1 MVISKLAYGD
11 LARTMEGCNQGNW
24 LLRIGFMCLLK
35 YFWRV
40 WKCGGPWIWGDW
52 KLKCGKMGCLSKQEI
67 PYE

>member
-40 WKCGGPWIWGDW
+40 WGTMDLGGLEVEMW
-52 KLKCGKMGCLSKQEI
+52 KNGVPIKTGNSV
-67 PYE
+67 